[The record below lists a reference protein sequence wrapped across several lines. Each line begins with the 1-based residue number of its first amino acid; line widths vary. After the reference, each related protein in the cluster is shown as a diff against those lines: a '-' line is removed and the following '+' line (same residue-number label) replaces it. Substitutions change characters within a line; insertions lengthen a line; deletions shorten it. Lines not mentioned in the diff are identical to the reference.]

1 MLIAHFFVLFCA
13 AKPEKYGVDGGAVG
27 VVDSIIDPMDFSRS
41 LFLCTQPIR
50 WTSGHLWKM
59 DAGYCR

>member
-50 WTSGHLWKM
+50 
-59 DAGYCR
+59 